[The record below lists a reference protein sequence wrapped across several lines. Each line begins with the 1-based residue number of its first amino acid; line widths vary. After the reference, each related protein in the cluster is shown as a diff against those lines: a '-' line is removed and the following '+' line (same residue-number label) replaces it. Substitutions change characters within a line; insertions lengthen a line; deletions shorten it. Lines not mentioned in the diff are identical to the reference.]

1 MDAEVVLSIL
11 LLVLSLAL
19 VVVVSNGMDDSVD
32 GDNWLDGVLGEV
44 VVILLLVLGLAVV
57 SVVGWVVSVRVHSMS
72 VADDEVVVLLLSVIL
87 LTLVVVVAVWGTN
100 DGVWVNGNGVV
111 VP

>member
-1 MDAEVVLSIL
+1 MYEKLGGMDNGVGGHDGGVVSDEVVI
-11 LLVLSLAL
+11 
-19 VVVVSNGMDDSVD
+19 
-32 GDNWLDGVLGEV
+32 
-44 VVILLLVLGLAVV
+44 VILSLVLGLAIV

>member
-1 MDAEVVLSIL
+1 
-11 LLVLSLAL
+11 
-19 VVVVSNGMDDSVD
+19 
-32 GDNWLDGVLGEV
+32 
-44 VVILLLVLGLAVV
+44 
-57 SVVGWVVSVRVHSMS
+57 MS